1 MTSRNDL
8 TLEQKANSIKQNE
21 RGLSYRELKENF
33 QVSLGSISNILK
45 RKHEYVNDYECN
57 HYKKL
62 KRKMKNDLN
71 QTINDNV
78 YEWFVAQRSK
88 KTPISGSVLQ
98 ECSRN
103 VAVELGDT
111 SGFKASNGWLDR
123 FRTRYNIRLRVISD
137 EAEAVDD
144 NTNEDWKS
152 RLPVILE
159 HYNPVD
165 VYNCDETSLFFKM
178 LSNRSLVIDKG
189 NCKDGERSNE
199 RFIVLLCTNWAG
211 TDKLKPLVIGEYPFT
226 SCF

>member
-1 MTSRNDL
+1 M
-8 TLEQKANSIKQNE
+8 
-21 RGLSYRELKENF
+21 KENF
-33 QVSLGSISNILK
+33 QVSLGSISNTLK
-45 RKHEYVNDYECN
+45 RKHEYVNDYEFN

-71 QTINDNV
+71 QTVNDNV

-88 KTPISGSVLQ
+88 KIPISDSILQ
-98 ECSRN
+98 ECARN
-103 VAVELGDT
+103 VAAELGDT

-123 FRTRYNIRLRVISD
+123 FRTRYNIRFRVVSD

-144 NTNEDWKS
+144 NTIEDWKS

-178 LSNRSLVIDKG
+178 LPNRSLVIDKG
-189 NCKDGERSNE
+189 NCKDGKRSKERV
-199 RFIVLLCTNWAG
+199 IVLLCTNWAG
-211 TDKLKPLVIGEYPFT
+211 TDKLKPLVISEYPFT